1 LITNVDIAPLAFD
14 SQLFSL
20 AVKSLEVPTDISIS
34 GVFDTIQKTDFDL
47 LYIFSSRPIETEL
60 LQNKQVLDLSYC
72 DEKVV
77 FSGSVENLIST
88 NSTMSVTA
96 NTFEPSDFSIL
107 ESLAFQ
113 SGEFSRFFLDQ
124 KLPKSAFKTLY
135 STWLS
140 KSFSKEYADD
150 YFIASEGQPLGL
162 LTSTIKEGIA
172 NIGLLAVDKHSRG
185 RGIGQSLLSH
195 FAKDMQGK
203 GIENVVIP
211 TQRINSNAC
220 KFYQSLGLSECENK
234 FIYHCWKNNG

>member
-1 LITNVDIAPLAFD
+1 MITNVDIIPLAFD
-14 SQLFSL
+14 SHLFSL
-20 AVKSLEVPTDISIS
+20 NVKSLEIPKGISIS
-34 GVFDTIQKTDFDL
+34 AVFDAIHKTDFDL
-47 LYIFSSRPIETEL
+47 LYIFSERYIETEL
-60 LQNKQVLDLSYC
+60 LQNKLSLKLSYI

-77 FSGSVENLIST
+77 FSGAIENL
-88 NSTMSVTA
+88 MSSFPSVPIIT
-96 NTFEPSDFSIL
+96 NTFESANFSIL

-124 KLPKSAFKTLY
+124 KLPESKFKALY

-140 KSFSKEYADD
+140 KSLSKEYADD

-162 LTSTIKEGIA
+162 LTSTIKDGIA
-172 NIGLLAVDKHSRG
+172 HIGLLAVDKHSRG
-185 RGIGQSLLSH
+185 RGIGQGLLSR
-195 FAKDMQGK
+195 FAKDMKGK